1 MKKIIS
7 GILALI
13 MVSVSAVSM
22 VCAEESSSDDTQ
34 LSEFERN
41 YVEERNDALDDC
53 GMFQKFVNQ
62 YNVVSY
68 FVSEGSQYEE
78 QYDSDKTDNEENPVT
93 FGFNMR
99 TNNYA
104 VFYTKTE
111 EQVETAGEILKKYFT
126 SANEGEY
133 RTVKTCF
140 YVTDYKDEC
149 DFEKTKNTW
158 DSIFSEMID
167 ADILDDYYYPG
178 EVYEHHELYVP
189 YLTKYLKKQVKNPE
203 TNELLTEEELNDY
216 VKENELPVSVQ
227 YVKEK
232 SSEYYYLVPDE
243 KIDFNTHF
251 NIALQL
257 WNDLRIVP
265 YAYDDNFKSSYPTI
279 AAKKGDGNADGQ
291 FDLADVVMTMR
302 YLLSDD
308 KLTDAAVCDMNLDGN
323 LNVIDFSIMKHELL
337 N

>member
-1 MKKIIS
+1 M
-7 GILALI
+7 
-13 MVSVSAVSM
+13 
-22 VCAEESSSDDTQ
+22 
-34 LSEFERN
+34 
-41 YVEERNDALDDC
+41 
-53 GMFQKFVNQ
+53 
-62 YNVVSY
+62 
-68 FVSEGSQYEE
+68 
-78 QYDSDKTDNEENPVT
+78 
-93 FGFNMR
+93 
-99 TNNYA
+99 
-104 VFYTKTE
+104 
-111 EQVETAGEILKKYFT
+111 
-126 SANEGEY
+126 
-133 RTVKTCF
+133 
-140 YVTDYKDEC
+140 
-149 DFEKTKNTW
+149 
-158 DSIFSEMID
+158 
-167 ADILDDYYYPG
+167 
-178 EVYEHHELYVP
+178 
-189 YLTKYLKKQVKNPE
+189 KNPE

-216 VKENELPVSVQ
+216 VKENGLPVSVQ

-279 AAKKGDGNADGQ
+279 AAKKGDGNADGK

-308 KLTDAAVCDMNLDGN
+308 KLMDAAVCDMNLDGN